1 MAKIDEELTP
11 EEEAR
16 AVLRFAL
23 PNLPASIRAAMLADP
38 AVVTRAGFP
47 LGEFLPLW
55 GRSFGRA
62 DILTALRAIANGESV
77 LLRSYDGKIE
87 VTDGGPVDEH
97 HAYLAVGHQ
106 RSIFANVSLL
116 GRDGAKRNAALDAI
130 AAQGEMSSDREA
142 VWRAASAAGPF
153 DDALYAAL
161 ETELGSSPE
170 SFFGALVEQVERGE
184 ANFEDMV
191 PADLNHF
198 AGLLALFPPP
208 ASLAEFRAAW
218 LAAAAILDDNRL
230 LRLLKLCGPLS
241 VVPGALVATASDK
254 LPPETRV
261 ELTKFLA
268 ASADPLSQV
277 AAFEILCRHL
287 KTPGMREIGE
297 ELVGRLLDPAAAL
310 VSQWGPMLSAVLA
323 ATSVLEART
332 TCLAGWPLYAKRLV
346 RFLHA
351 SHLLR
356 AFEEAEVDIATAAQN
371 MSRAFDSRAQL
382 VDLSDAWIAA
392 PFEPFYLG
400 PIYLRVM
407 LMHRC
412 AAAITALDADERP
425 APWIEAG
432 SRVLAADVADT
443 GGFVHK
449 IPGPFDAFEAEP
461 ISLRLCEPQE
471 AQDLLGHLERADDAA
486 SAVEL
491 LTRFWIAQEAPED
504 MRSPVGAAL
513 PPFLDNLADDRQWL
527 IAAEIG
533 LRLASRWRDVAL
545 ADAIIKRLTARAH
558 EGRLN
563 DHGAPPRLVL
573 LGAAVVGDREAW
585 RARVGDIALELA
597 FALPH
602 GMASLNMMLGL
613 EFLRDLDPGLAGPLA
628 ASRSYAALANEG
640 IPAQCE
646 PTEAVSGIDET
657 DEMTV

>member
-1 MAKIDEELTP
+1 MGSNALGG
-11 EEEAR
+11 AR
-16 AVLRFAL
+16 R
-23 PNLPASIRAAMLADP
+23 
-38 AVVTRAGFP
+38 
-47 LGEFLPLW
+47 
-55 GRSFGRA
+55 
-62 DILTALRAIANGESV
+62 
-77 LLRSYDGKIE
+77 
-87 VTDGGPVDEH
+87 H
-97 HAYLAVGHQ
+97 
-106 RSIFANVSLL
+106 VS
-116 GRDGAKRNAALDAI
+116 
-130 AAQGEMSSDREA
+130 S
-142 VWRAASAAGPF
+142 
-153 DDALYAAL
+153 
-161 ETELGSSPE
+161 
-170 SFFGALVEQVERGE
+170 
-184 ANFEDMV
+184 
-191 PADLNHF
+191 
-198 AGLLALFPPP
+198 
-208 ASLAEFRAAW
+208 
-218 LAAAAILDDNRL
+218 
-230 LRLLKLCGPLS
+230 
-241 VVPGALVATASDK
+241 
-254 LPPETRV
+254 
-261 ELTKFLA
+261 
-268 ASADPLSQV
+268 
-277 AAFEILCRHL
+277 
-287 KTPGMREIGE
+287 
-297 ELVGRLLDPAAAL
+297 
-310 VSQWGPMLSAVLA
+310 
-323 ATSVLEART
+323 EART
-332 TCLAGWPLYAKRLV
+332 ACLAGWPLYAKRLV

-356 AFEEAEVDIATAAQN
+356 AFEEADVDIAAATQS

-412 AAAITALDADERP
+412 AAALTALDARDDRP
-425 APWIEAG
+425 ASWIDAG
-432 SRVLAADVADT
+432 SKVLTADIEET

-527 IAAEIG
+527 VAAEIG

-545 ADAIIKRLTARAH
+545 ADAIVERLAARARD
-558 EGRLN
+558 GRIN
-563 DHGAPPRLVL
+563 DLGAPPRLVL

-613 EFLRDLDPGLAGPLA
+613 EFLRDLDPDLAGPLA

-640 IPAQCE
+640 IPAKHE
-646 PTEAVSGIDET
+646 PTEAAVGD
-657 DEMTV
+657 